1 MVSRNNIYTAV
12 WTALL
17 CFAGALHAQ
26 QPAYILDG
34 STSGFVGS
42 HAAFFE
48 DEVGLRPEQALQQTF
63 TPFTNT
69 VQAIPGNPKVVWVK
83 LDVTNRSDEPIG
95 AKIDL
100 ASYDFVD
107 WYLIDNGTFID
118 SAFMGEMRIDER
130 NEDFIESNIFPL
142 GKLRSGFT
150 NTILLRLGNTEQI
163 VIPLRVDRL
172 STLQGINSSRRFV
185 FGIYTGI
192 MLVMFLYN
200 IFLAFSVRE
209 RIYLYYLGHL
219 VFAWLTQAAFQGIA
233 AFYFWPGND
242 YLSEIGFTFSTCMV
256 SILGILFM
264 RGFLQTATHLNWQ
277 DKVLQALVAFYTIA
291 ILLTLAGSA
300 KAAFAIVLPMQALV
314 AIFILYMSVYLV
326 IKGSR
331 QARFYLIGWAALFI
345 GIAIYVLKDFG
356 ILPYNNLTNYA
367 LQAGTA
373 LEVVLLSI
381 ALADRINILED
392 EKRSLVARQKEE
404 LQREVNLRTAELR
417 NTNHSLEKAYND
429 LKSTQSQLINA
440 EKMASLGQ
448 LTAGIAHEI
457 NNPIN
462 FINANVKPLQ
472 RDFNDLLEIIG
483 DYRGV
488 KPENASAELQRIREK
503 EEQIELDYT
512 SREIL
517 ELLSGIAEGAMRT
530 TEIVRGL
537 RIFSRLDEAE
547 FNKSN
552 VIEGI
557 ESTLIL
563 LNSAMQND
571 VTVEHDY
578 INLPMIDCYPGKL
591 NQVFMNII
599 GNGIYAIHR
608 RVDKDMPG
616 RLTIQTRDAGD
627 TIVIRFI
634 DNGCGMSEKT
644 LENMF
649 EPFYTTKPVGEGTG
663 MGMAISY
670 GIIVNEHRGK
680 LSAESVLGKGTT
692 ITIEIPKTLSDK
704 PPRDRQ

>member
-1 MVSRNNIYTAV
+1 MVSRNKFFHLFLFAKL
-12 WTALL
+12 ALSGSL
-17 CFAGALHAQ
+17 QAQ
-26 QPAYILDG
+26 QATYIFDG

-42 HAAFFE
+42 HAAYLE
-48 DEVGLRPEQALQQTF
+48 DEVGLRPEQALRETF
-63 TPFTNT
+63 TPFSNT
-69 VQAIPGNPKVVWVK
+69 VQSLSNNPKAVWVK
-83 LDVTNRSDEPIG
+83 LDITNRSDEPVG

-100 ASYDFVD
+100 ASYDLVD

-118 SAFMGEMRIDER
+118 SAFMGELRIDQR
-130 NEDFIESNIFPL
+130 SEDYIEHSIFPL

-150 NTILLRLGNTEQI
+150 NTILLRLVNTEQI
-163 VIPLRVDRL
+163 VIPLRVDKL
-172 STLQGINSSRRFV
+172 SVLQGTNSSRRFV

-219 VFAWLTQAAFQGIA
+219 IFAWLTQAAFQGIA
-233 AFYFWPGND
+233 AFYFWPGSD

-277 DKVLQALVAFYTIA
+277 DKVLQALVVFYAVA
-291 ILLTLAGSA
+291 ILMALAGSA
-300 KAAFAIVLPMQALV
+300 KAAFAVVLPMQALV
-314 AIFILYMSVYLV
+314 AVFILYVSVYLV

-367 LQAGTA
+367 LQGGTA

-417 NTNHSLEKAYND
+417 NTNQSLEKAYND

-462 FINANVKPLQ
+462 FINANVKPLK
-472 RDFNDLLEIIG
+472 RDFNDLLDIIN
-483 DYRGV
+483 DYRTV
-488 KPENASAELQRIREK
+488 KPENAVTELQRIRHK
-503 EEQIELDYT
+503 EEEIELDYT

-517 ELLSGIAEGAMRT
+517 ELLAGIAEGAMRT

-552 VIEGI
+552 VIEGL

-571 VTVEHDY
+571 VTVDRDY
-578 INLPMIDCYPGKL
+578 ADLPMIDCYPGKL

-608 RVDKDMPG
+608 RVDKDIPG

-627 TIVIRFI
+627 AILIRFT

-670 GIIVNEHRGK
+670 GIIVNEHGGR
-680 LSAESVLGKGTT
+680 LDAESVLGKGTT
-692 ITIEIPKTLSDK
+692 ISIELPKNLSDK